1 MHEYR
6 RFVQAELD
14 ARGWKPAELARRSGL
29 HRQLVW
35 KILHDKRDSLGQ
47 MPEESTMEG
56 IARGFGIS
64 VDRVRVAAARAL
76 RGYED
81 DGAPLTSDLTDVSI
95 DALLAEIRRR
105 LEEAES
111 VGAGRRVAVPV
122 TENEPQ
128 YFPTFERERLGDAEA
143 GEVSGEDRQK
153 HS

>member
-1 MHEYR
+1 VHEYR

-14 ARGWKPAELARRSGL
+14 ARGWKPAELARRAGL

-35 KILHDKRDSLGQ
+35 KILHDQRPALGQ

-81 DGAPLTSDLTDVSI
+81 DGQPLTNDLSDVSI

-105 LEEAES
+105 VEVAES
-111 VGAGRRVAVPV
+111 SLGARVGVPV
-122 TENEPQ
+122 VVEDERK
-128 YFPTFERERLGDAEA
+128 YFGTFERERVGDAPA
-143 GEVSGEDRQK
+143 GEAAGEDR
-153 HS
+153 